1 MRYAHIGFILIHGSL
16 EASVLTLHTSFL
28 RNMLDASPFAQ
39 PTMLL
44 ALTIIQS
51 LRLRI
56 PPRVLHFSA
65 LLYLYQQMQNLNVCV
80 YYVRIVVYLRR
91 LESLILE
98 SLVVRQSV
106 HLTDSDLST
115 FDLLLSQ
122 SCMLE
127 HA

>member
-1 MRYAHIGFILIHGSL
+1 
-16 EASVLTLHTSFL
+16 
-28 RNMLDASPFAQ
+28 
-39 PTMLL
+39 
-44 ALTIIQS
+44 
-51 LRLRI
+51 
-56 PPRVLHFSA
+56 
-65 LLYLYQQMQNLNVCV
+65 MQNLNVCV
-80 YYVRIVVYLRR
+80 YYVRIVVYLQR
-91 LESLILE
+91 LENLILE

>member
-1 MRYAHIGFILIHGSL
+1 
-16 EASVLTLHTSFL
+16 
-28 RNMLDASPFAQ
+28 
-39 PTMLL
+39 
-44 ALTIIQS
+44 
-51 LRLRI
+51 
-56 PPRVLHFSA
+56 
-65 LLYLYQQMQNLNVCV
+65 MQNLNVCV